1 MFDDPNVSS
10 FHGQRILN
18 RAETNRPWE
27 PKHPGVIFIDAATE
41 ERYVALREILED
53 AFRFAAYG
61 KGEERHG
68 HGGISWTDQRHFKIT
83 KTTGQGFPV
92 GQAIKKLEEG
102 YNMPEWD
109 RTRAEYLGA
118 MTYIASAI
126 FAGDQGID

>member
-1 MFDDPNVSS
+1 MRSATEIAA
-10 FHGQRILN
+10 FHGERIAA
-18 RAETNRPWE
+18 RAHANRPWE
-27 PKHPGVIFIDAATE
+27 PQQPGAIFIDVATE
-41 ERYVALREILED
+41 ERYEALQAILDD

-68 HGGISWTDQRHFKIT
+68 HGGLAWPEQRHVKIM
-83 KTTGQGFPV
+83 KAVGQGFSV

-102 YNMPEWD
+102 YNMQEWD